1 MNDDEEQVGAINWRR
16 FISLAAIVV
25 TIGAAT
31 YFLLPSLIEQGDSDV
46 QIVKA
51 IDGPIKV
58 KPAISG
64 GKTVDHQ
71 DLVIVDI
78 LRDSSKNDAQTETL
92 RLASPS
98 PEPPPLANP
107 NQPKADAPKADAPK
121 ADTPKLDAPKLD
133 APKPDIN
140 KAKTVKK
147 AVEPAKAAV
156 PTVTKN
162 SAEPV
167 TKPAKLS
174 TGITK
179 RKIVIEGD
187 VPLYMI
193 QLAAFRSQ
201 EKAQEMAGILAEKH
215 KSRIKAIKLQT
226 MQVDT
231 STNGIFHRIV
241 SAPLPRAEAD
251 AVCGI
256 LRRAGQDC
264 FLRKFTSPSP

>member
-107 NQPKADAPKADAPK
+107 NQPKADAPKAD
-121 ADTPKLDAPKLD
+121 TPKLDAPKLD

-147 AVEPAKAAV
+147 AVEPSKAAV

-187 VPLYMI
+187 VP
-193 QLAAFRSQ
+193 
-201 EKAQEMAGILAEKH
+201 
-215 KSRIKAIKLQT
+215 
-226 MQVDT
+226 
-231 STNGIFHRIV
+231 
-241 SAPLPRAEAD
+241 
-251 AVCGI
+251 
-256 LRRAGQDC
+256 
-264 FLRKFTSPSP
+264 

>member
-121 ADTPKLDAPKLD
+121 LD

-140 KAKTVKK
+140 IAKTVKK
-147 AVEPAKAAV
+147 AVKPAKAAV

-201 EKAQEMAGILAEKH
+201 VKAQEMAGILAEKH